1 MELYLER
8 WKAFIALLSKLLQL
22 GDSFSF
28 DEREALLVKYTALEN
43 AWIRNSTVSLDQ
55 YQYQPRLI
63 RIKARRLYSRLQNLL
78 RSLKV

>member
-22 GDSFSF
+22 GDGFSF

-55 YQYQPRLI
+55 YQPRLI